1 MFCRVRGPPAPGL
14 DDTPGRPW
22 SAGAESDF
30 DLALSLAGRA
40 VARAQA
46 VLCSGLASAVVG
58 L

>member
-1 MFCRVRGPPAPGL
+1 MRLGWTTP
-14 DDTPGRPW
+14 PGRPW

-30 DLALSLAGRA
+30 DLALPLVDRA

-46 VLCSGLASAVVG
+46 VLCSGLAATVVG